1 MFLFKRSRRKP
12 RRGNSNP
19 KRLVWAPQEL
29 AVSGQPHRLDFNRAS
44 AFQQGILISVGIKR
58 RNVRLRHDKEVNQ

>member
-1 MFLFKRSRRKP
+1 M
-12 RRGNSNP
+12 
-19 KRLVWAPQEL
+19 WAPQEL